1 MRDELEALASA
12 RHAAY
17 QAAKEIDFETG
28 RITRAWR
35 ESNRRYVRAKMALRY
50 PKIAGQRLV
59 AASQP
64 AEQADTAQRPKVVC
78 ISDYQKKAA

>member
-28 RITRAWR
+28 LITRAWR
-35 ESNRRYVRAKMALRY
+35 EANRAYAVAKKALDT
-50 PKIAGQRLV
+50 PKIAGQRPL
-59 AASQP
+59 AATQP
-64 AEQADTAQRPKVVC
+64 AGQPDTTQWPKVVS
-78 ISDYQKKAA
+78 ISGYRKAA